1 MKEGTIFILFG
12 ATGDLVKRKLIPAIY
27 DLHSNGEKIK
37 IIGIARRQSNPEKLI
52 NASKKYISNYN
63 KKTLNEIKNNMS
75 YIQMDF
81 LNSEKYKLIKKELRK
96 IGYTR
101 KLFHLSTMSENFEK
115 ISENLKK
122 INCI

>member
-52 NASKKYISNYN
+52 NASKKYISN
-63 KKTLNEIKNNMS
+63 
-75 YIQMDF
+75 
-81 LNSEKYKLIKKELRK
+81 
-96 IGYTR
+96 
-101 KLFHLSTMSENFEK
+101 
-115 ISENLKK
+115 
-122 INCI
+122 